1 MNEAYGQFTARG
13 EVRFVRQLPGT
24 VERVWAFLTES
35 EQRSRWLAGG
45 TMDLR
50 VGGRVELVF
59 NHVNITPHSEPVPE
73 KYRAAACG
81 HPMTGRITRC
91 EPPRVLAYTWGEAD
105 GSDSEVTFELT
116 PETAGSTRLVLTHR
130 RLGDNRDM
138 ILSVSAGWH
147 AHVAIL
153 IARVADAPVPPFWS
167 VHAKLE
173 EDYARLLDAA
183 GRRPAPSTG

>member
-1 MNEAYGQFTARG
+1 MNEAHGQFTARG
-13 EVRFVRQLPGT
+13 EVRFVRLLPGT

-35 EQRSRWLAGG
+35 EKRSRWLASG

-50 VGGRVELVF
+50 VGGGVKLIF
-59 NHVNITPHSEPVPE
+59 NHANITPHTEPVPE
-73 KYRAAACG
+73 KYRDAACG

-116 PETAGSTRLVLTHR
+116 PESGGATRLVLTHR

-153 IARVADAPVPPFWS
+153 IAWLANAPVPPFWS

-173 EDYARLLDAA
+173 ADYARLLDAA
-183 GRRPAPSTG
+183 KSSPASL

>member
-1 MNEAYGQFTARG
+1 MNETYGQYPARG
-13 EVRFVRQLPGT
+13 EVRFVRHLPGT
-24 VERVWAFLTES
+24 VDRVWAFLTES
-35 EQRSRWLAGG
+35 EKRSSWLAGG
-45 TMDLR
+45 MMDLR
-50 VGGRVELVF
+50 VGGKVELVF
-59 NHVNITPHSEPVPE
+59 DHANITPQIEPVPE
-73 KYRAAACG
+73 KYRDAACG

-91 EPPRVLAYTWGEAD
+91 EPPRVLAYTWGESD

-116 PETAGSTRLVLTHR
+116 PEPNGSTRLVLTHR

-153 IARVADAPVPPFWS
+153 IARLAGAPVPPFWS

-173 EDYARLLDAA
+173 RDYARLLDAA
-183 GRRPAPSTG
+183 AAH

>member
-35 EQRSRWLAGG
+35 EHRSRWLAGG
-45 TMDLR
+45 AMDLR
-50 VGGRVELVF
+50 VGGKVELTF
-59 NHVNITPHSEPVPE
+59 NHANITSQSEPVPE
-73 KYRAAACG
+73 KYRDAACG

-91 EPPRVLAYTWGEAD
+91 EPPRVLAYTWGESD
-105 GSDSEVTFELT
+105 GSDSEVIFELT
-116 PETAGSTRLVLTHR
+116 PAADGSTRLVLTHR

-153 IARVADAPVPPFWS
+153 IARLADAPVPPFWS

-173 EDYARLLDAA
+173 QGYARLLAA
-183 GRRPAPSTG
+183 AAAP